1 MGAAGGRPVA
11 GGVAGGLL
19 AAHTLGQ
26 APAMGAAQR
35 LPRNGGGPA
44 AASERDF
51 VAAPAIHVYGGP
63 AGAVTAERSAGY
75 EQWEDGATGY
85 TQRNL
90 VAKLFVNQPVVANR
104 LIRLGSLYSPL
115 SREGGTSA
123 VGVGAPGAGAPP
135 GDDRTPAQ
143 RERDKVF
150 YGHSVAIANHAAAFR
165 LNYANTRAVVQQ
177 ALHLPETN
185 QRDGV
190 AAVAS
195 VIGNNWQKHTD
206 SATNSGKKQTM
217 TTYRPCVARFC
228 AWAEEKDGTDTLII
242 PMNRN
247 TVVPF
252 LEAEKERRR
261 VTGKRRRTAD
271 GSDEEVTDG
280 DDATVPAPLDP
291 HPPPVAASGAL
302 LPDIQAVPATPARPA
317 GRAAGAALARTDGT
331 GGTPAA

>member
-1 MGAAGGRPVA
+1 M
-11 GGVAGGLL
+11 
-19 AAHTLGQ
+19 
-26 APAMGAAQR
+26 
-35 LPRNGGGPA
+35 
-44 AASERDF
+44 
-51 VAAPAIHVYGGP
+51 
-63 AGAVTAERSAGY
+63 TAERSAGY